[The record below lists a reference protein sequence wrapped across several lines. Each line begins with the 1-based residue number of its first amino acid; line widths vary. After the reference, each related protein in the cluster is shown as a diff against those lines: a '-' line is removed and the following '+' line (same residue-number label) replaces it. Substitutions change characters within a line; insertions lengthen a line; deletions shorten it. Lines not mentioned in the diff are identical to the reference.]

1 MTQLILYTSEDGKS
15 QIQLRADGQTVW
27 LTQMEMAEL
36 FSATKQ
42 NISLHLKN
50 VFADGELSED
60 SVVKD
65 SLTTAA
71 DGKRYQTRLYNLDA
85 ILAVGYRV
93 RSPRGVTT

>member
-1 MTQLILYTSEDGKS
+1 
-15 QIQLRADGQTVW
+15 
-27 LTQMEMAEL
+27 MEMAEL
-36 FSATKQ
+36 FNATKQ

-71 DGKRYQTRLYNLDA
+71 DGNCQGILDSSTEGIA
-85 ILAVGYRV
+85 MHDPDGRP
-93 RSPRGVTT
+93 RSRSRRE